1 MSDLLTR
8 LMPHQVA
15 AVDKLI
21 GLKVGALFAEQG
33 TGKSLTVMEIA
44 RRRLERDKIDH
55 IIWLCPCSAKYNIK
69 HEILRHCPDDML
81 DKFTIC
87 GIETMSSS
95 VNALSYLL
103 SLADSKRC
111 FLVVDE
117 SLLIKN
123 PKAKRTQH
131 IQMVADKCTYRIILN
146 GTPISR
152 NEADLFSQFYLLDW
166 RILGYRSYYGFASN
180 HIEYDATGRI
190 RRVLD
195 IDSISSKISPY
206 TFQIRRSECIEL
218 PPKRY
223 NTQYFRLT
231 NEQQDHYEYIADAM
245 MMLLDEMRPE
255 TVYRLLS
262 GLRAVI
268 SGKRVLIR
276 SSHHF
281 DTTEFFEDPLDNPRI
296 QEVIDVLP
304 KSEKAIV
311 YCEYDSEISHLCS
324 ILGDNAVRFDGQ
336 VSVKNRNRNL
346 DKFKGDAQY
355 LIANKQCAG
364 YSLNLQFCRNIIYMS
379 NNWDLGPRLQSE
391 DRIHRIGQTHQVSI
405 TDICCLDTLDEAML
419 ACISRKNSVLN
430 SIKRSIR
437 NKDMLN
443 AIVHGAHDLKGA
455 ILDAD

>member
-1 MSDLLTR
+1 MSNLLTK

-15 AVDKLI
+15 AADKLI

-55 IIWLCPCSAKYNIK
+55 IIWLCPCSAKYNIRQ
-69 HEILRHCPDDML
+69 EILRHCYDDML

-95 VNALSYLL
+95 VNALDYLL
-103 SLADSKRC
+103 SLAENKRC

-131 IQMVADKCTYRIILN
+131 IQMIADKCPYRIILN

-166 RILGYRSYYGFASN
+166 RILGYRSYYGFARN
-180 HIEYDATGRI
+180 HIDYDEAGRI

-195 IDSISSKISPY
+195 VESISSKISPY

-218 PPKRY
+218 PPKQY
-223 NTQYFRLT
+223 NTQYFLLT
-231 NEQQDHYEYIADAM
+231 EEQKDHYEYVADSM
-245 MMLLDEMRPE
+245 IRLIDEMRPE
-255 TVYRLLS
+255 TIYRLLS

-268 SGKRVLIR
+268 SGKRVIFR
-276 SSHHF
+276 GEYNF
-281 DTTEFFEDPLDNPRI
+281 DTTEFFMDPLDNPRI
-296 QEVIDVLP
+296 QKVIDVLP

-311 YCEYDSEISHLCS
+311 YCEYNSEISQLCS

-336 VSVKNRNRNL
+336 VNIKNRNRNL
-346 DKFKGDAQY
+346 DKFKGDVQY

-364 YSLNLQFCRNIIYMS
+364 YSLNLQFCHNIIYMS

-391 DRIHRIGQTHQVSI
+391 DRIHRIGQTNQVSI
-405 TDICCLDTLDEAML
+405 TDICCLNTVDEAML
-419 ACISRKNSVLN
+419 ACISRKSNVLD

-443 AIVHGAHDLKGA
+443 AIVHGAHDLKGV
-455 ILDAD
+455 ILDDD